1 MGLILYF
8 FAISDDWHKA
18 ENAIGER
25 GEPDFSSL
33 CREQPFQMCRAQE
46 PEHVD

>member
-8 FAISDDWHKA
+8 FAISDDWHTA
-18 ENAIGER
+18 ENATGER

-33 CREQPFQMCRAQE
+33 CREQPFQMFRAQE
-46 PEHVD
+46 PEHVS